1 MIETLVRVFSPVTL
15 DDYLAL
21 PYRMEIVPDDQG
33 YFFINYP
40 DLPGCMTQVEDINDA
55 VPMARDALQLWLE
68 VKLEYGDPIP
78 LPKPPET
85 YSGKFL
91 LRIRKSLH
99 RALSEE
105 AEADG
110 VSLNGYAAAILESRH
125 RRPMSGQVREP
136 AIENGPNPISTS

>member
-1 MIETLVRVFSPVTL
+1 MIENLVRETTPVTL

-21 PYRMEIVPDDQG
+21 PYRMEIIPDDQG

-55 VPMARDALQLWLE
+55 MLMARDALQLWLE

-78 LPKPPET
+78 LPKPPEMH
-85 YSGKFL
+85 SGKFL

-99 RALSEE
+99 RTLAEE

-110 VSLNGYAAAILESRH
+110 VSLNSYVAAILESRH
-125 RRPMSGQVREP
+125 ERTRPDRDSTAKNEASQ
-136 AIENGPNPISTS
+136 ISAA